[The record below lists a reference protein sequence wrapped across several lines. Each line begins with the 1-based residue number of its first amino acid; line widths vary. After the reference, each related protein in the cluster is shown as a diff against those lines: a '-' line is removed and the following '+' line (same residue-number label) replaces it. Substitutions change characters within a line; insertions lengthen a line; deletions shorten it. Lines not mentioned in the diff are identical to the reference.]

1 MDNENNNVESLIDH
15 HRWLLNSGVVHDSIK
30 NQLFMFGSIVNKS
43 VAAVDLTINVET
55 KTVFYK
61 IFINKDLISKVDKF
75 EILRESKTLIGLW
88 RFKRFLKKEGNLDFN
103 SILNSFIKDYCGSAW
118 IANVTTINFDDY
130 IEDYEGENS
139 SSIEINSISNE

>member
-1 MDNENNNVESLIDH
+1 MDNENNNIESLVDH

-30 NQLFMFGSIVNKS
+30 NQLFMYGSIVNKN
-43 VAAVDLTINVET
+43 VAAVDLTINVEA

-61 IFINKDLISKVDKF
+61 IFINKKLISKVNKF
-75 EILRESKTLIGLW
+75 ETLRENKSLVGLW
-88 RFKRFLKKEGNLDFN
+88 RFKRFLKKEGNLDFS

-118 IANVTTINFDDY
+118 NADVTTINFDDY
-130 IEDYEGENS
+130 IEDYEGEDS